1 MKRKECNCCKKGY
14 FESKLDSY
22 VCVGVLEPFVIKN
35 INVEYIKYK
44 ERRLKK
50 VKNNLYFIE
59 NQGCDA
65 TTYGLVMVN
74 DEEFPKFKLFIENLN
89 KNSYYGCM
97 PVISVY
103 KINMSVL
110 KEIDYNPKAE
120 VWNND
125 YVDKDYVFYLDNKT
139 YTFAKE
145 YFSYY
150 SELECVI
157 KGRN

>member
-1 MKRKECNCCKKGY
+1 MN
-14 FESKLDSY
+14 
-22 VCVGVLEPFVIKN
+22 
-35 INVEYIKYK
+35 
-44 ERRLKK
+44 
-50 VKNNLYFIE
+50 NNLYFIE

-65 TTYGLVMVN
+65 TTYGIVAVN
-74 DEEFPKFKLFIENLN
+74 DDEFPKFKSFIKNLN

-103 KINMSVL
+103 KISMDDLREFN
-110 KEIDYNPKAE
+110 YNPKADCFDD
-120 VWNND
+120 D
-125 YVDKDYVFYLDNKT
+125 YIDKDYVFYLDDKT

-157 KGRN
+157 KGRD